1 MNWNRF
7 GVFRTVRSFC
17 YLVAIL
23 VFTHFCPTSPT
34 LAVAQEVFVDPS
46 ISTPT
51 EFVFTV
57 DIAIDCA
64 GLPVKG
70 VEVVLTFDPLLLNL
84 DAISPGP
91 FYMGYG
97 GDFYFYDYTPIIPQG
112 TIHFA
117 SSVLD
122 GTNVQSATIAV
133 CHFTALDFGVTP
145 LIFQE
150 VDVRDINNVDL
161 GFGHSVGDIVH
172 IDPAVP
178 VTASSFGALKALFR

>member
-1 MNWNRF
+1 MNWKRF
-7 GVFRTVRSFC
+7 GVFRTVRWFC

-23 VFTHFCPTSPT
+23 VFTNFYPTSPS

-46 ISTPT
+46 ISQPI

-70 VEVVLTFDPLLLNL
+70 VEVVLAFDPFLLNL

-91 FYMGYG
+91 FYMGYD
-97 GDFYFYDYTPIIPQG
+97 GDFYFYDYTSVVPQG

-117 SSVLD
+117 SSVLE
-122 GTNVQSATIAV
+122 GTNDQSATIAI
-133 CHFTALDFGVTP
+133 CHFTALGFGLTP

-161 GFGHSVGDIVH
+161 GFGHSEGDVIH